1 MQLVREGQMRPV
13 LEADDSFAAEAA
25 LAKLFEHLR
34 RAIQF
39 NGGIDA
45 NSDRTFR
52 DHACHLVQPLRR

>member
-1 MQLVREGQMRPV
+1 MRPV

-52 DHACHLVQPLRR
+52 DHARNLVQPLRR